1 VRVRAIIW
9 ATAALMTLVSSASS
23 ALAFNPQPDPPVT
36 VAQGIKEKV
45 HLPIYDSI
53 TVEPGGR

>member
-9 ATAALMTLVSSASS
+9 ATAALMTLASSTSS
-23 ALAFNPQPDPPVT
+23 ALAFNSQPDPPVA

-45 HLPIYDSI
+45 HLPIYDSL
-53 TVEPGGR
+53 TAEPAGR